1 MIFSRHKIL
10 TNFQHKD
17 CYKRFKG
24 VIFAAL
30 KCIYM
35 SVSKTELA
43 ERKTGKDL
51 YSYQK
56 GAINKIFKSF
66 EESPDDYHLL
76 YQLPTGGGKTVIFSE
91 IVRQYLKHHKK
102 KVLVMTHRIELC
114 KQTSKMLTEFAVNN
128 KVIDSKADLSDQAQY
143 SCFVAMVETLN
154 NRLNDNK
161 LDISD
166 IGLVIIDEAHY
177 NSFTKLFKFF
187 SQSFILGV
195 TATPLSS
202 SIELPMTDNYDE
214 LIVGESIESLIENG
228 FLARA
233 DMYTYNVGLTSLV
246 VGSNGDYTVK
256 SSEDLYTAD
265 DMLSKLVQA
274 YEERSKGKKTLIF
287 NNGINTSLH
296 VYDTFRRAGYPV
308 AHLDNTNTKKE
319 RAAILKWFKNTPDA
333 ILTSVSIL
341 TTGFDEPSVES
352 IILNRATKSLTLYY
366 QMIGRG
372 SRIFKDKTSFT
383 VIDLGNNFHRFGPWG
398 DNLDWQRIFKS
409 PNYYL
414 DALIS
419 DEDIESNF
427 RYEMPPDLRAEFGN
441 SKEVYFDIQKT
452 YVDSIRNGESS
463 KVVLER
469 SIEHHAKICIEN
481 SEDVYDALALA
492 KKLGD
497 DIDFRIQRYTKC
509 ISKST
514 YNFVDWL
521 KDDYRKKL
529 NSYLRANFDE
539 VFESI
544 FGYPPED

>member
-1 MIFSRHKIL
+1 VHLNLKLS
-10 TNFQHKD
+10 
-17 CYKRFKG
+17 YKNLEKTLFLHIGKY
-24 VIFAAL
+24 
-30 KCIYM
+30 YM
-35 SVSKTELA
+35 SASISTLEL
-43 ERKTGKDL
+43 EIEDRKVGKDL

-66 EESPDDYHLL
+66 EEAPEDYHLL

-114 KQTSKMLTEFAVNN
+114 RQTSTMLTEFGVEN
-128 KVIDSKADLSDQAQY
+128 KVVNSKANLDDQDQY

-154 NRLNDNK
+154 NRLNEDK

-187 SQSFILGV
+187 ENSFILGV

-202 SIELPMTDNYDE
+202 NIKLPMKDNYNE
-214 LIVGESIESLIENG
+214 LIVGESIESLISNE
-228 FLARA
+228 FLAKA
-233 DMYTYNVGLTSLV
+233 EIYSYNVGLTSLV
-246 VGSNGDYTVK
+246 VGANGDYTVK
-256 SSEDLYTAD
+256 SSEDLYTNN
-265 DMLSKLVQA
+265 DMLSKLIQA
-274 YEERSKGKKTLIF
+274 YEERCKGKKTLIF

-308 AHLDNTNTKKE
+308 AHLDNTNSKKE
-319 RAAILKWFKNTPDA
+319 RKKILKWFKDTPDA

-341 TTGFDEPSVES
+341 TTGFDEPTVDA

-372 SRIFKDKTSFT
+372 SRILKNKNTFT
-383 VIDLGNNFHRFGPWG
+383 VIDLGNNLHRFGPWG
-398 DNLDWQRIFKS
+398 ADLDWHRIFRT
-409 PNYYL
+409 PNFYL
-414 DALIS
+414 DGILGD
-419 DEDIESNF
+419 DEIEESF
-427 RYEMPPDLRAEFGN
+427 RYEMPEDLRELFVK
-441 SKEVYFDIQKT
+441 SEEVYFDIKKT
-452 YVDSIRNGESS
+452 YIAAVRAGESS

-469 SIEHHAKICIEN
+469 SIIQHAKICIEN
-481 SEDVYDALALA
+481 SEDVFDALILA
-492 KKLGD
+492 KELGD
-497 DIDFRIQRYTKC
+497 DIDYRIHRYTKC

-514 YNFVDWL
+514 FNFVEWL

-529 NSYLRANFDE
+529 RAYLRSNFDE
-539 VFESI
+539 VFLEVH
-544 FGYPPED
+544 GRPAE